1 MISIMDEIKIAIHG
15 IWQRRWLAMA
25 AAWGLCLLGWL
36 VVTIIPN
43 SYESRSRILV
53 DLNDVLPT
61 DGAPLV
67 DRRQRL
73 DELRQTINSAR
84 NLEQVAVASGMIDR
98 AADDRAR
105 AAAAATLQEAIEVKA
120 TQDNIFEL
128 IVQIGGGGRS
138 DSDNAQ
144 LATRIIESTIA
155 VFRDEQVR
163 GGTADAERDIRFL
176 DAQMRETEGRLRT
189 AEAARAQ
196 FEGRNFGLLPGAGSP
211 SVRLE
216 SARAE
221 IGQIDTQLISA
232 QSALGAIN
240 AQISST
246 PTTISVPGIGPTGIS
261 MAQQQLASSQAELA
275 SMRARGLTSVH
286 PDVMALEAQIV
297 ALRNQV
303 ARQPSAG
310 GSGATSQPNPAY
322 SSLVTVRAER
332 QGQVAALQARRAA
345 LNAEISGMTVRQTQE
360 PGIAA
365 EYERL
370 NRAYNVQ
377 REQFDRLQAQRE
389 RIRLRGETETT
400 GDAVR
405 IDILDAPTRP
415 RSPASPNRPLLL
427 LGVLFMGLAGGIVT
441 ALAMSQLQTTY
452 PTAARLAKASGLPV
466 IGSITEILTDE
477 LVTARRA
484 KLRRFALAGGGLVA
498 LCALLLTVEFIQRGM
513 VG

>member
-25 AAWGLCLLGWL
+25 VAWSLCVLGWL
-36 VVTIIPN
+36 VVTLIPN
-43 SYESRSRILV
+43 TYESRGRILV

-84 NLEQVAVASGMIDR
+84 NLEQVALASGMIDR

-105 AAAAATLQEAIEVKA
+105 AAAVATLQEAIEVSA

-128 IVQIGGGGRS
+128 TVQIGGGGRS
-138 DSDNAQ
+138 DADNAQ
-144 LATRIIESTIA
+144 LATRVIESTIA
-155 VFRDEQVR
+155 VFSDERVR
-163 GGTADAERDIRFL
+163 GGTLDAQQNIRFL
-176 DAQMRETEGRLRT
+176 DAQMRETETRMRT
-189 AEAARAQ
+189 AETARGQ
-196 FEGRNFGLLPGAGSP
+196 FEAQNFGLLPGASSP
-211 SVRLE
+211 SSRLE
-216 SARAE
+216 AARAE
-221 IGQIDTQLISA
+221 IGQIETQLISA
-232 QSALGAIN
+232 QSALGAMN
-240 AQISST
+240 GQISAT
-246 PTTISVPGIGPTGIS
+246 PATIAVPGIGPTGAS
-261 MAQQQLASSQAELA
+261 MARQQLSSAQAELA

-286 PDVMALEAQIV
+286 PDVMGLEAQIG
-297 ALRNQV
+297 ALRAQV
-303 ARQPSAG
+303 AREPAAG
-310 GSGATSQPNPAY
+310 GGGGSTQQNPAY
-322 SSLVTVRAER
+322 SSLVALRAER
-332 QGQVAALQARRAA
+332 QGQVVALQSRRAQ
-345 LNAEISGMTVRQTQE
+345 LNAEIASMTSRRTQE
-360 PGIAA
+360 PAIAA
-365 EYERL
+365 EYDRL
-370 NRAYNVQ
+370 NRAYTVQ

-389 RIRLRGETETT
+389 RIRIQGETETS

-427 LGVLFMGLAGGIVT
+427 LGVLFAGLAGGVAS

-477 LVTARRA
+477 LVAARRA
-484 KLRRFALAGGGLVA
+484 KLRRFALAGGGLA
-498 LCALLLTVEFIQRGM
+498 LLCGVLLTVEFIQRGM

>member
-25 AAWGLCLLGWL
+25 IAWGLCLLGWL
-36 VVTIIPN
+36 VVTLIPN
-43 SYESRSRILV
+43 TYESRARILV

-84 NLEQVAVASGMIDR
+84 NLEQVALASGMIDR
-98 AADDRAR
+98 AADDRTR
-105 AAAAATLQEAIEVKA
+105 AAAAATLQEAITVSA

-128 IVQIGGGGRS
+128 VALIGGGGRS
-138 DSDNAQ
+138 DADNAQ
-144 LATRIIESTIA
+144 LATRVIESTIA
-155 VFRDEQVR
+155 VFRDERVR
-163 GGTADAERDIRFL
+163 GGALSAQQNIRFL
-176 DAQMRETEGRLRT
+176 DNQLRETETRMRA
-189 AEAARAQ
+189 AETARAQ
-196 FEGRNFGLLPGAGSP
+196 FEARNFGRLPGAGSA
-211 SVRLE
+211 SSRLE
-216 SARAE
+216 AARAE

-246 PTTISVPGIGPTGIS
+246 PPTISVPGIGPTGAS
-261 MAQQQLASSQAELA
+261 MAQQQLASAQADLA

-286 PDVMALEAQIV
+286 PDVMALEAQIA
-297 ALRNQV
+297 ALRTQV
-303 ARQPSAG
+303 QRQPSGGGG
-310 GSGATSQPNPAY
+310 GSTQQNPAY
-322 SSLVTVRAER
+322 ASLVTVRAER

-345 LNAEISGMTVRQTQE
+345 LNGEIASMTSQQTQE
-360 PGIAA
+360 PAIAA
-365 EYERL
+365 EYDRL
-370 NRAYNVQ
+370 NRAYTVQ

-389 RIRLRGETETT
+389 RIRIVGETETS

-405 IDILDAPTRP
+405 IDILDEPTRP
-415 RSPASPNRPLLL
+415 RAPASPNRPLLL
-427 LGVLFMGLAGGIVT
+427 LGVLFAGLAGGVAA

-466 IGSITEILTDE
+466 IGSITEILTEE
-477 LVTARRA
+477 LIAARRA
-484 KLRRFALAGGGLVA
+484 KLRRFAMAGGGLA
-498 LCALLLTVEFIQRGM
+498 LLCAILLTVEFIQRGM